1 MTQLTDMNNRVLAVT
16 DKLHAIASFARPE
29 REFGL
34 RRYKR
39 RKAREQDNRFAPLKY

>member
-1 MTQLTDMNNRVLAVT
+1 MTHLSNNRVLATT
-16 DKLHAIASFARPE
+16 DKLHAIASFIQPE

-39 RKAREQDNRFAPLKY
+39 RKAREQDNRFAPIRH

>member
-1 MTQLTDMNNRVLAVT
+1 MTQPTHNRVLAVT
-16 DKLHAIASFARPE
+16 DKLHAIASFVRPD

-39 RKAREQDNRFAPLKY
+39 RKASEQDNRFSSLRH